1 MQKGFATLEII
12 LVTIIIAVLMKIA
25 VPKAAQL
32 IDTVSLDYE
41 QKRFYSELR
50 YVQAMSKSSK
60 IYVTGTGD
68 TKIISDTGT
77 QPILSI
83 NADKNYYQVL
93 KNSKKL
99 REPHYLSNGVKI
111 NLYSES
117 TAIIKIN
124 FDSEGKASINDRKS
138 DSIILTSRLGKKKY
152 IIFDSVGR
160 IRGSLQSYDN

>member
-1 MQKGFATLEII
+1 MQKGFATIEII

-50 YVQAMSKSSK
+50 YVQAMGRSNEIKNTGMGTTELTFTGGNKSESP
-60 IYVTGTGD
+60 T
-68 TKIISDTGT
+68 
-77 QPILSI
+77 LRI
-83 NADKNYYQVL
+83 NTAENYYQVFRSPEL
-93 KNSKKL
+93 KKAL

-111 NLYSES
+111 FSPENSI
-117 TAIIKIN
+117 T
-124 FDSEGKASINDRKS
+124 FDSDGKANINS
-138 DSIILTSRLGKKKY
+138 DSITLTSRRGKTKY
-152 IIFDSVGR
+152 IIFNSVGR

>member
-50 YVQAMSKSSK
+50 YVQAMGRSSTFLTK
-60 IYVTGTGD
+60 GTGETVLVPD
-68 TKIISDTGT
+68 RGT
-77 QPILSI
+77 NPTLSI

-93 KNSKKL
+93 KNSKNV

-111 NLYSES
+111 FSPENSI
-117 TAIIKIN
+117 T
-124 FDSEGKASINDRKS
+124 FDSNGKANISSGSITF
-138 DSIILTSRLGKKKY
+138 TSRLGKSKY
-152 IIFDSVGR
+152 IVFDSVGR
-160 IRGSLQSYDN
+160 IKSSLTPPP

>member
-12 LVTIIIAVLMKIA
+12 LVTIIIAVLVKIA
-25 VPKAAQL
+25 VPNAARI

-50 YVQAMSKSSK
+50 YVQAMSRSATFS
-60 IYVTGTGD
+60 TAGMGD
-68 TKIISDTGT
+68 TVLVPDRGT
-77 QPILSI
+77 NPTLSI

-111 NLYSES
+111 FSPKNSI
-117 TAIIKIN
+117 T
-124 FDSEGKASINDRKS
+124 FDSDGKANINS
-138 DSIILTSRLGKKKY
+138 DSITLTSRLGKSKY
-152 IIFDSVGR
+152 IVFDSVGR
-160 IRGSLQSYDN
+160 IKGSLKNDNN